1 MTKRYTY
8 ALKTIM
14 LLYDGLFEACQAFFV
29 TSFGEHSA
37 IRGQLLVFLYTLTL
51 YICFNVILPK
61 QSTFGPLPSR
71 AKELTSGHLV
81 LRSSQL
87 SVVGVI
93 KRGGRVRNPT
103 LQKVCRFV
111 GQKNDMGISM
121 NRKGILRPPEADS
134 GRDNV
139 CPSTLIYL
147 PSRLF
152 HNRNPPRPFPG
163 GVGLNQL

>member
-1 MTKRYTY
+1 MTGYSRAVKGI
-8 ALKTIM
+8 LSP
-14 LLYDGLFEACQAFFV
+14 L
-29 TSFGEHSA
+29 FGEHSA
-37 IRGQLLVFLYTLTL
+37 IRGQPLVFLYTLTL

-103 LQKVCRFV
+103 LQKVCRSV
-111 GQKNDMGISM
+111 GQKNDNGDFNEPQGDPS
-121 NRKGILRPPEADS
+121 LRS

-163 GVGLNQL
+163 GVGLNQF

>member
-14 LLYDGLFEACQAFFV
+14 ILYDGLFEACQAFFV

-103 LQKVCRFV
+103 LQKVCRSV
-111 GQKNDMGISM
+111 GQKNDNGDFNEPQGDPS
-121 NRKGILRPPEADS
+121 LRS
-134 GRDNV
+134 GRDKRCCAAMMLRSNDAAE
-139 CPSTLIYL
+139 
-147 PSRLF
+147 
-152 HNRNPPRPFPG
+152 
-163 GVGLNQL
+163 Q